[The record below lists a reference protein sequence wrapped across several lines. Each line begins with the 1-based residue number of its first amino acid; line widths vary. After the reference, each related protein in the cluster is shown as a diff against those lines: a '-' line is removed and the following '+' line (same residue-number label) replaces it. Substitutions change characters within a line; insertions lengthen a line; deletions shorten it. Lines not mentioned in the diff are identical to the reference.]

1 MRQALSITQGK
12 DLEGFI
18 SNRLMP
24 LLEINIIP
32 ACELVVGQLAAGL
45 RAISEG
51 VIADVRGKQVG
62 PLPSVPSSQVP
73 KMV

>member
-1 MRQALSITQGK
+1 MMQGK

-18 SNRLMP
+18 SNSLMP
-24 LLEINIIP
+24 LLEVNIIP

-45 RAISEG
+45 GAISEG

-62 PLPSVPSSQVP
+62 SLPLLPVILLVSD
-73 KMV
+73 